1 MKRLRAILCL
11 TVALIIVTCGLASA
25 TIISDPGGAFDGWD
39 ADPTSA
45 ITIGD
50 DGVATMQIQPF
61 EADITWISLN
71 KFITLSPN
79 VSSIS
84 FDVKFNGNLFNDSI
98 DTRTVPDNY
107 LGQPNFLQVAFVP
120 LPDDIAVDPIYF
132 RGYDKNGVY
141 IINDDQTTSDTT
153 GDIIDGW
160 YHFTQDISSLAGFS
174 GLIEFDLFDRGDTTL
189 DYAQVRNVNITEN
202 QVNPVPEPATL
213 LLLGGGLSIMALYRK
228 NKSKRA

>member
-39 ADPTSA
+39 AEPSSA

-50 DGVATMQIQPF
+50 DGVATMQIQTF
-61 EADITWISLN
+61 EDSILEITL
-71 KFITLSPN
+71 KQHITLSPN

-98 DTRTVPDNY
+98 DTRTVPDDFV
-107 LGQPNFLQVAFVP
+107 GQPNFLQVAF

-160 YHFTQDISSLAGFS
+160 YHFTQDISSLAGLS
-174 GLIEFDLFDRGDTTL
+174 GFIKFDLFDRGDTTL

-213 LLLGGGLSIMALYRK
+213 LLLGGGLSIMALYRR